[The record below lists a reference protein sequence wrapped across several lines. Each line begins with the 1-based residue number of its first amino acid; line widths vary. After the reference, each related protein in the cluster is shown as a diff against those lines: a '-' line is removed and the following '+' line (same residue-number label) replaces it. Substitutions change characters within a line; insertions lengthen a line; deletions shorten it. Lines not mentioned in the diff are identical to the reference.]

1 MKTRMSKAGAGAFAV
16 VALLGSLFA
25 GTAVAD
31 TNPATAPS
39 ELVCAASPGVELG
52 EVSGAPGAAVGDV
65 VQLSSTL
72 SLSEGQIFQD
82 ILTPP
87 DRST

>member
-52 EVSGAPGAAVGDV
+52 GLGAARADAVGDHV
-65 VQLSSTL
+65 DLFL
-72 SLSEGQIFQD
+72 GDGCFACHC
-82 ILTPP
+82 
-87 DRST
+87 